1 MAQGVG
7 KTKAIIGLN
16 QTFGGLFWA
25 PIDYSGSSSYVQ
37 GGDSISPQSF
47 GFNSTIWDLV
57 TSCDQSNKFSVE
69 ARPLNNGVTQW
80 QLVWIALV
88 TATVGG
94 QSQTAGTEAAAGTN
108 LSTFT
113 VRLCAHGQ

>member
-1 MAQGVG
+1 MAQGTG
-7 KTKAIIGLN
+7 STKPIIGLN

-25 PIDYSGSSSYVQ
+25 PIDYSGSQSYVQ

-47 GFNSTIWDLV
+47 GFNSTIWDLLTGV
-57 TSCDQSNKFSVE
+57 DQSGKWQVE
-69 ARPLNNGVTQW
+69 SRPLNNGVTQW

-88 TATVGG
+88 TATLGG
-94 QSQTAGTEAAAGTN
+94 QAQTAGQEAVAGTN

-113 VRLCAHGQ
+113 IRLSAHGQ